1 MLTPFSAAWT
11 YKLMYHST
19 KDVWQKWNLLGKIK
33 WEVLT
38 QHGRCG
44 HTNTPGRLWDRR
56 VIGMLNILACGPH
69 TVTQFWWI
77 RVTRW
82 VQTGL
87 ERIASPTSPQVWWCT
102 DGVQFRDWVTTLLQ
116 AGDSHLWAALSSKG
130 LGVGFYRVY
139 VRCQPA
145 FSP

>member
-1 MLTPFSAAWT
+1 MLTPFNAAWM

-19 KDVWQKWNLLGKIK
+19 KDVWQKWNLGKIK

-38 QHGRCG
+38 QHGRGG
-44 HTNTPGRLWDRR
+44 HTNTPGRLWDRH
-56 VIGMLNILACGPH
+56 VIGMLNILAYGPH
-69 TVTQFWWI
+69 TITQFSWI
-77 RVTRW
+77 HVMRW

-87 ERIASPTSPQVWWCT
+87 ESIASPTSLQVWWCT
-102 DGVQFRDWVTTLLQ
+102 DGVQFRDWVITLLK

-130 LGVGFYRVY
+130 LGVGIYRVY